1 MILKKRKDEIGTPSI
16 MQALS
21 GINQQDKS
29 TLPNAEEKKDVEKQ
43 VVNQDFT
50 IDQLLEIWPK
60 FIAKYKDQI
69 HLYNTLKSDPKLS
82 GDYRVI
88 IQVENSVQQ
97 DQIRL
102 LKPEII
108 GFLQRHLNNSLID
121 VDIKMI
127 EAVYDNKLLTDDQKL
142 INMMKK
148 NLSLQKMKNM
158 FNLDFNS

>member
-21 GINQQDKS
+21 GITQQDKS
-29 TLPNAEEKKDVEKQ
+29 TLPNTEEKKDIEKQ

-60 FIAKYKDQI
+60 FIAKYKDQT
-69 HLYNTLKSDPKLS
+69 HLYNTLKADPNLKN
-82 GDYRVI
+82 DYRVI

-108 GFLQRHLNNSLID
+108 GFLQRHLRNSLID
-121 VDIKMI
+121 VDIEMI